1 MKILVLAAQKGGA
14 GKTTLATNIAVEAER
29 TGDGPV
35 ALIDTD
41 PQGSLAEWAEERA
54 SATPL
59 LVQCSSHKL
68 SQQIKVRREA
78 GTKLMVIDTPP
89 AIKAAIAQVISA
101 SDLVVIPMRPSAHDL
116 RAVGKTIEIAENL
129 GKPFVFVVNGA
140 HPTARITMQAV
151 LALSEHGPVA
161 PSIIHQR
168 MDFAASA
175 IDGRAVMEV
184 AGRSRSPAEIANLW
198 QYLKSNL
205 YGTRDRYR
213 VKAESAPDR
222 AAATVGEATA

>member
-41 PQGSLAEWAEERA
+41 PQGSLAEWAEERE
-54 SATPL
+54 SATPM

-68 SQQIKVRREA
+68 SQQIKEMREA
-78 GTKLMVIDTPP
+78 GAKLMVIDTPP

-116 RAVGKTIEIAENL
+116 RAVGKTIDIAENL

-151 LALSEHGPVA
+151 LAMSEHGPVA

-198 QYLKSNL
+198 QYLKGNL

-213 VKAESAPDR
+213 VKAVSAPDR
-222 AAATVGEATA
+222 SAAPVGEATA

>member
-1 MKILVLAAQKGGA
+1 MKIMVLAAQKGGS

-29 TGDGPV
+29 MGDGPV

-41 PQGSLAEWAEERA
+41 PQGSLAEWSEEREL
-54 SATPL
+54 ATPIL
-59 LVQCSSHKL
+59 AQCSTHRLAQK
-68 SQQIKVRREA
+68 IEEMRDA
-78 GTKLMVIDTPP
+78 GVGLVVIDTPP

-116 RAVGKTIEIAENL
+116 RAVGKTIDIAENL

-184 AGRSRSPAEIANLW
+184 AGRSRSPDEIAALW
-198 QYLKSNL
+198 QYLKESL
-205 YGTRDRYR
+205 AGTRDRSR
-213 VKAESAPDR
+213 TKPIPTPEPALAPIEEAR
-222 AAATVGEATA
+222 A

>member
-1 MKILVLAAQKGGA
+1 MKILVLAAQKGGS

-29 TGDGPV
+29 MGDGPV

-41 PQGSLAEWAEERA
+41 PQGSLAEWSEERE
-54 SATPL
+54 SRTPIL
-59 LVQCSSHKL
+59 AQCSTHKL
-68 SQQIKVRREA
+68 AQKISEMREA
-78 GTKLMVIDTPP
+78 GVGLMVIDTPP
-89 AIKAAIAQVISA
+89 AIKAAIAQVIGA

-116 RAVGKTIEIAENL
+116 RAVGKTIDIAENL

-184 AGRSRSPAEIANLW
+184 AGRSRSPSEIAALW
-198 QYLKSNL
+198 QYLKACLS
-205 YGTRDRYR
+205 GTRDRSLVR
-213 VKAESAPDR
+213 SRATPDP
-222 AAATVGEATA
+222 AAAPVGEVRA

>member
-1 MKILVLAAQKGGA
+1 MKILVLAAQKGGS

-29 TGDGPV
+29 MGDGPV

-41 PQGSLAEWAEERA
+41 PQGSLAEWSEERE
-54 SATPL
+54 SRTPIL
-59 LVQCSSHKL
+59 AQCSTHKL
-68 SQQIKVRREA
+68 AQKISEMREA
-78 GTKLMVIDTPP
+78 GVGLMVIDTPP
-89 AIKAAIAQVISA
+89 AIKAAIAQVIGA

-116 RAVGKTIEIAENL
+116 RAVGKTIDIAENL

-168 MDFAASA
+168 TDFAASA

-184 AGRSRSPAEIANLW
+184 AGRSRSPSEIAALW
-198 QYLKSNL
+198 QYLKACLS
-205 YGTRDRYR
+205 GTRDRSLVR
-213 VKAESAPDR
+213 SKSAPDPV
-222 AAATVGEATA
+222 AAPIGEARA